1 MKPGQSSSEP
11 VKYILSCLWVFWPAL
26 KVTFL
31 IQKNSIQ
38 VGGGSYLLWAI
49 ENFQEFSDSAE
60 KIADSEVRGNKSG

>member
-1 MKPGQSSSEP
+1 MEIDILPEGSQKTSKFSTTWRPAGD
-11 VKYILSCLWVFWPAL
+11 YIHL

-49 ENFQEFSDSAE
+49 ENFQGKVIISSAQM
-60 KIADSEVRGNKSG
+60 R